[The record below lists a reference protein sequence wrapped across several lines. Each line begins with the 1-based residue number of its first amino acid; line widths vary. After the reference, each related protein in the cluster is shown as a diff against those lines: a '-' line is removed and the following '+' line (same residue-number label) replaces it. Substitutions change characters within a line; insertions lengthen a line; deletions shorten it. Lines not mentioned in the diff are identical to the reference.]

1 MRTKNFGLEPE
12 ETLLSPDTV
21 AAMLLNTLFSTM
33 RGEVVDVKLK
43 KLQ

>member
-21 AAMLLNTLFSTM
+21 AAVALNTLFSTM
-33 RGEVVDVKLK
+33 RGEVIDVKLK
-43 KLQ
+43 KLK